1 MGQAIAAAG
10 AVRRRVSPRPWVGA
24 VVVPAEEPS
33 HPGFEGAT
41 EGRTGPH
48 AEVVALNAAGERAR
62 GATLYVTLE
71 PCSHQGLTP
80 PCADAVIEAG
90 IARVVVALADG
101 SVRRLRTDLAPEQ
114 VRALFSRNGRD
125 FVTDSSLNE

>member
-1 MGQAIAAAG
+1 
-10 AVRRRVSPRPWVGA
+10 
-24 VVVPAEEPS
+24 
-33 HPGFEGAT
+33 
-41 EGRTGPH
+41 
-48 AEVVALNAAGERAR
+48 
-62 GATLYVTLE
+62 VTLE